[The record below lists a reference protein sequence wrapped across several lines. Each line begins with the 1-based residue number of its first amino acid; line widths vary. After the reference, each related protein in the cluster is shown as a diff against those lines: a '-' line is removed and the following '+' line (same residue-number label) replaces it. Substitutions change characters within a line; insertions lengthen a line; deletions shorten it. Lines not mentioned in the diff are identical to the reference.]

1 MSVPTGDRV
10 IRSIQ
15 RLRGFG
21 VFDDLRK
28 ASDLPEF
35 AAKNIIYGWNYS
47 GKTTLSRFF
56 ASLGSGV
63 PYVDCP
69 GATFEVRMD
78 GGVAIT
84 ETTLSPPKVT
94 LEVFNTD
101 FVSTNLS
108 WSGENF
114 ESILLLGDES
124 IEAQERIE
132 RLNLL
137 RSKRRQQLVATRNA
151 VKDGNQTISEA
162 KTTAAKQIKTTLQI
176 VEAFGATQLTTAI
189 AQLPV
194 DAASAILAPDTF
206 AAELKVALT
215 SDSEK
220 PRSAPSLPA
229 PDFRLSRRQQDA
241 AALLAQVPAVS
252 AVIEH
257 LRDHPAIAT
266 WVGEGLRLHAGRED
280 CEFCGGPLTQDRLR
294 LLQGHFSRALSEQK
308 DQLDAL
314 SRKARL
320 DVLPTT
326 TWLDASRLLP
336 EHHEAASRLEQRLQ
350 VLVKAY
356 NKDVLKLVAAIQGKV
371 ARPFEVQ
378 DLPVLEPAIAPVLA
392 RAFAEAANLIASN
405 NETVANFKDTRGDA
419 LRRARMH
426 LVATFSCDETL
437 TRTKAKIER
446 LNKADASILASGI
459 RIKSAID
466 VLQASINRAQNGRET
481 LNERIALL
489 LGNDAIQIEVVAVDG
504 LDRFALRRHGQPA
517 RNLSDGERTAI
528 AFAYFLTKLKEHK
541 SLREVIV
548 YIDDPISS
556 LDSNHVFQV
565 YATLK
570 HLFFEKVSDP
580 QGKPKWVIACKQLFI
595 STHNFE
601 FFEMLKKLPIDRQ
614 KPTQTDG
621 ARYYLVKRVGPTSST
636 LVNLPASLRQYTSEY
651 HYLFSLIYAF
661 SEHPTKDDLEQL
673 LALPNALR
681 RFVELYTYMRLP
693 MADTNVEARL
703 SLLVG
708 SESAVRVTQLLHH
721 FSHLETVDR
730 VASHTQ
736 VVAAIG
742 PVVDELMALLR
753 EDGPHFDALMA
764 SVLTTTHDPAT

>member
-1 MSVPTGDRV
+1 MSVPTGNRV

-21 VFDDLRK
+21 VFDDFRK
-28 ASDLPEF
+28 TNDIPEF

-47 GKTTLSRFF
+47 GKTTLSRLF

-63 PYVDCP
+63 PYADCP
-69 GATFEVRMD
+69 GAPFEVRME
-78 GGVAIT
+78 GGISVT

-94 LEVFNTD
+94 VEVFNTD

-108 WSGENF
+108 WSGEDF

-137 RSKRRQQLVATRNA
+137 RGKRRQQLAATRNA
-151 VKDGNQTISEA
+151 VKDANQTISEA
-162 KTTAAKQIKTTLQI
+162 KTAAAKQIKTTLQI

-189 AQLPV
+189 AQLS
-194 DAASAILAPDTF
+194 ANATAAILPPESF

-215 SDSEK
+215 SDSER
-220 PRSAPSLPA
+220 PRSAPALTTPT
-229 PDFRLSRRQQDA
+229 FRLARWQSEA
-241 AALLAQVPAVS
+241 GTLLAQVPAVS
-252 AVIEH
+252 AVIQH
-257 LRDHPAIAT
+257 LRDHPAIAV
-266 WVGEGLRLHAGRED
+266 WVGEGLPLHAGQQN
-280 CEFCGGPLTQDRLR
+280 CEFCGGPFTQDRLR
-294 LLQGHFSRALSEQK
+294 LLQGHFSKALTEQK
-308 DQLDAL
+308 DQLAAL
-314 SRKARL
+314 SRNIRL
-320 DVLPTT
+320 AALPTAT
-326 TWLDASRLLP
+326 GLDASRLLP
-336 EHHEAASRLEQRLQ
+336 EHQAAASRVEQRLQ
-350 VLVKAY
+350 TLIKAY
-356 NKDVLKLVAAIQGKV
+356 NKDLLSLDAAVQRKLE
-371 ARPFEVQ
+371 RPFEVQ
-378 DLPVLEPAIAPVLA
+378 DLPALEPSLAPSLA
-392 RAFAEAANLIASN
+392 QAFAEATDLIASN
-405 NETVANFKDTRGDA
+405 NETVGNFKDTRGDA
-419 LRRARMH
+419 LRRAKAH
-426 LVATFSCDETL
+426 LVATFACDATL
-437 TRTKAKIER
+437 ATVKAKIEQ
-446 LNKADASILASGI
+446 LNKADACILASGT
-459 RIKSAID
+459 RIKSTVDA
-466 VLQASINRAQNGRET
+466 LQASINRAQHGRET

-489 LGNDAIQIEVVAVDG
+489 LGTDAVQIEVVSVEG
-504 LDRFALRRHGQPA
+504 VDRFALRRHGQPA

-541 SLREVIV
+541 SLDEVIV

-570 HLFFEKVSDP
+570 HLFFQKVNDAH
-580 QGKPKWVIACKQLFI
+580 GKPKWVTACKQLFI

-621 ARYYLVKRVGPTSST
+621 ARYYLVKRIGPKNST
-636 LVNLPASLRQYTSEY
+636 LVDLPAALRQYTSEY
-651 HYLFSLIYAF
+651 HYLFSVIYAF

-693 MADTNVEARL
+693 MADTNVETRL
-703 SLLVG
+703 GVLVG
-708 SESAVRVTQLLHH
+708 PESAVRVTQLLHH

-736 VVAAIG
+736 LVAAIG
-742 PVVDELMALLR
+742 PVVDELIELLR
-753 EDGPHFDALMA
+753 EDAPHFSALIA
-764 SVLTTTHDPAT
+764 AVQPANAAGGP